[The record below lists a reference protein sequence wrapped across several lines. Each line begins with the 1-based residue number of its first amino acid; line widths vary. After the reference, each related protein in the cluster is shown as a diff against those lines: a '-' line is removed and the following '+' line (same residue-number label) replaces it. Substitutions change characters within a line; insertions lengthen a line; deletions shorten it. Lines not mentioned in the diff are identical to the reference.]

1 MPVLPTADEARRWLD
16 LAADASVGLA
26 VTIDGNDLPAVI
38 DVSFGTRIAPD
49 RRTSVPVDARPR
61 LTPITIVRRA
71 TGDTEPFE
79 WANQPFVESEKH
91 GVISFFDP
99 SMEATL
105 WKTVEWKGVC
115 TGYREWVPDVNLH
128 RNAPQLEILQFS
140 ARIITLGDSAPAE
153 WRAGGSWP
161 TDS

>member
-1 MPVLPTADEARRWLD
+1 MSVLPTPAETQRWLE
-16 LAADASVGLA
+16 LAANPSVGLG
-26 VTIDGNDLPAVI
+26 VTIDGNDLSGVI
-38 DVSFGTRIAPD
+38 DVAFGTRVAADPK
-49 RRTSVPVDARPR
+49 TGVPVDARPR

-71 TGDTEPFE
+71 MGDSEPFE
-79 WANQPFVESEKH
+79 WASQPFLESEKH

-99 SMEATL
+99 SMEETL

-115 TGYREWVPDVNLH
+115 VGYREWVPDVNLH
-128 RNAPQLEILQFS
+128 RNAPQLEILKFS

-161 TDS
+161 IDS